1 MTESDH
7 ILHTYSRREAIDDG
21 VLIDVTDTAKEAGF
35 RIPVAVT
42 AALWAEYVTVP
53 DGVQGQDERGRLW
66 DVLFMLLV
74 AIRSG
79 RESGAEIRYHLHV
92 RNDNLVGEPPLVE
105 LKSVCGPND
114 DCTPCVT
121 VMLPEEDGRS
131 GRGRKAPGH

>member
-1 MTESDH
+1 MTESEF

-42 AALWAEYVTVP
+42 AAVWAEYVAVP
-53 DGVQGQDERGRLW
+53 DGVAAQDERGRLW
-66 DVLFMLLV
+66 DVLFMLLM

-79 RESGAEIRYHLHV
+79 RESGAQLRYRLHV

-114 DCTPCVT
+114 DGTPCVT
-121 VMLPEEDGRS
+121 VMLPEED
-131 GRGRKAPGH
+131 

>member
-1 MTESDH
+1 MTESDY

-21 VLIDVTDTAKEAGF
+21 VLIDVTDTAKKAGF

-42 AALWAEYVTVP
+42 AALWAEFVTVP
-53 DGVQGQDERGRLW
+53 DGVEGQDERGRLW
-66 DVLFMLLV
+66 DVLFVLLM

-79 RESGAEIRYHLHV
+79 RESGAEIRYHLQV

-114 DCTPCVT
+114 DGTPCVT
-121 VMLPEEDGRS
+121 VMLPEED
-131 GRGRKAPGH
+131 